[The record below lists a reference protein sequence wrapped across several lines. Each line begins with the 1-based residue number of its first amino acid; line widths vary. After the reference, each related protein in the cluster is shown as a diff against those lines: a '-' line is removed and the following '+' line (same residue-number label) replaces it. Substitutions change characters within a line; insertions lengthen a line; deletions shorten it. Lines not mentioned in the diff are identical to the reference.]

1 MAPWTVHGTW
11 GCLWLFA
18 WDILIILQ
26 KVLGRSFLL
35 WGKTQPCL
43 LFWTAID
50 SSEFLCYKPVSTTS
64 SLSLPEDIQGG
75 GWHGQV
81 RNNLCSFRCLGRISF
96 NNLGCTTSYL
106 IYSKYIYI
114 YNQLFYH
121 YIYVYPWKCC
131 SFTKICHFMSLPTS
145 ISANQ
150 VCRSPFSC
158 EWIRL
163 TRRTAKFDSIF
174 FRLRGGAKTGGRAM
188 TSSGETH
195 RWWMK

>member
-1 MAPWTVHGTW
+1 MDSAARDLGLFMAV
-11 GCLWLFA
+11 CLGHFDHFA
-18 WDILIILQ
+18 KGSGSKFPAL
-26 KVLGRSFLL
+26 
-35 WGKTQPCL
+35 GKTQPCL
-43 LFWTAID
+43 LFWAID
-50 SSEFLCYKPVSTTS
+50 SEFWCYKPVSTTS
-64 SLSLPEDIQGG
+64 SLRLPEDIQGG
-75 GWHGQV
+75 EWHGQV
-81 RNNLCSFRCLGRISF
+81 RNNLCSFRCLGQISF

-106 IYSKYIYI
+106 IYIYIFIILYIYI
-114 YNQLFYH
+114 QYNQLFYH
-121 YIYVYPWKCC
+121 YPWKCC